1 MAGGSKK
8 KYTTL
13 TSNKR
18 RKVATSNIGYR
29 PRQVVKLGA
38 IDALGLL
45 IKARDDWAYNT
56 SLY

>member
-1 MAGGSKK
+1 MAGGFKK

-13 TSNKR
+13 TSKR
-18 RKVATSNIGYR
+18 RQEATNNICCR

-45 IKARDDWAYNT
+45 IKASDDWAYNT
-56 SLY
+56 MLY

>member
-1 MAGGSKK
+1 MGGGFKK
-8 KYTTL
+8 KHTTL
-13 TSNKR
+13 TSKR
-18 RKVATSNIGYR
+18 RQGATNNIRCR
-29 PRQVVKLGA
+29 PRQAVKLGE